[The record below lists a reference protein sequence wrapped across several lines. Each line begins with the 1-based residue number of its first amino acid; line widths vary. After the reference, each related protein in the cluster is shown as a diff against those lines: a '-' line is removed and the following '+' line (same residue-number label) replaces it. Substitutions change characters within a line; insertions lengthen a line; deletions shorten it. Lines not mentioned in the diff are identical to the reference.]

1 MEIYVVNI
9 TNLPVIF
16 NGNIEIRQ
24 VAEITGA
31 QEITAEETFKKEEF
45 SDEES
50 FKIENDM
57 QEEIKHLE
65 EKREVMPMEQNDP
78 EKCIFTDDGE
88 FKWVKVNGR
97 WRKRKN
103 KKRMPFSCNHC
114 EFIGNN
120 ATELRKHKRDMDSLI
135 FCSGIVQRMSANA

>member
-1 MEIYVVNI
+1 MEVYVVNI
-9 TNLPVIF
+9 TNIPGIF

-24 VAEITGA
+24 VAEIT
-31 QEITAEETFKKEEF
+31 AEETLKKEEI
-45 SDEES
+45 SDDES
-50 FKIENDM
+50 FKIECDM
-57 QEEIKHLE
+57 QEEIKPGE
-65 EKREVMPMEQNDP
+65 EKREVMPIEQNDP
-78 EKCIFTDDGE
+78 EKCIFTDDSE

-120 ATELRKHKRDMDSLI
+120 ATELRKHKREMDS
-135 FCSGIVQRMSANA
+135 

>member
-1 MEIYVVNI
+1 MEVYVVNI
-9 TNLPVIF
+9 TNIPGIF

-24 VAEITGA
+24 FA
-31 QEITAEETFKKEEF
+31 EITAEETLKKEEI
-45 SDEES
+45 SDDQS
-50 FKIENDM
+50 FKIESDM
-57 QEEIKHLE
+57 QEEIKAGE
-65 EKREVMPMEQNDP
+65 EKREVMPIEQNDP
-78 EKCIFTDDGE
+78 EKCIFTDDSE

-120 ATELRKHKRDMDSLI
+120 ATELRKHKREMDS
-135 FCSGIVQRMSANA
+135 